1 MAKILVTGAA
11 GFIGSHSVDRLL
23 AQGHE
28 VVGVDNLRTGHR
40 HNLAAALTRD
50 RFRLVEADIT
60 APGFLT
66 PLILHERPDAIL
78 HLAALV
84 SVPESFAQPELN
96 QRLNLEA
103 TRLVAEAATACE
115 TVTRI
120 AFASSAAVY
129 GTHPDL
135 PLQESAPTHPISPD
149 GAAQRASED
158 VLAACSRATP
168 RIGTVALRYFNIYGP
183 RQDPRSPYSGVISV
197 LAGALREHRSPI
209 IFGDGAQ
216 TRDFVAVADVA
227 RANEQALTRPMA
239 GSIVVNICTGRAV
252 SLNHLLQTMGA
263 AFAFSPTPEYRPARA
278 GDIRDSLGHPAQAR
292 QLLGFETALDLKSGV
307 SALV

>member
-1 MAKILVTGAA
+1 M
-11 GFIGSHSVDRLL
+11 
-23 AQGHE
+23 
-28 VVGVDNLRTGHR
+28 DNLRTGHR
-40 HNLAAALTRD
+40 HNLAEAPTRD
-50 RFRLVEADIT
+50 HVRFVETDLT

-66 PLILHERPDAIL
+66 AVEHHERPCAIL

-96 QRLNLEA
+96 QRLNLDA
-103 TRLVAEAATACE
+103 TRLVVEAATACE

-135 PLQESAPTHPISPD
+135 PLQESAPTRAISPY
-149 GAAQRASED
+149 GEAKRASED
-158 VLAACSRATP
+158 VLAACSRAMP
-168 RIGTVALRYFNIYGP
+168 RISTVALRYFNIYGP
-183 RQDPRSPYSGVISV
+183 RQDPRSPYSGVISIF
-197 LAGALREHRSPI
+197 ADALRDRRPPL

-227 RANEQALTRPMA
+227 RANEQALTRPIA

-263 AFAFSPTPEYRPARA
+263 AFGCSPTPEYRPARA
-278 GDIRDSLGHPAQAR
+278 GDIRDSLGHPVQAR
-292 QLLGFETALDLKSGV
+292 DLLGFETAHDLRAGV
-307 SALV
+307 QALV